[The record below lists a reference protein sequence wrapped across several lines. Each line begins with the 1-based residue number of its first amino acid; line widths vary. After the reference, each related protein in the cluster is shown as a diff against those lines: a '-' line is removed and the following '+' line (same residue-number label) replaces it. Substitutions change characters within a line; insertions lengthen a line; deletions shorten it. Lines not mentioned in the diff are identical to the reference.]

1 MHAQVFCIYSAYDV
15 RMHVRTQAV
24 PALSLLVKVHAT
36 AFLVLSISVPHIWPL
51 AFSILLCLQPA
62 VGEAVSFCP
71 KPGGFRAGDEDRLC
85 ESNPEPAEASSEEKV
100 EAKHRAASASWQLN
114 QEYGRGVCVVLLTGH
129 AGKKLSF
136 PTSTRVALSFGAW
149 ADSLP
154 KAQLKPSH
162 DVTFEG
168 EVQDA
173 KALKLSS

>member
-100 EAKHRAASASWQLN
+100 EAKHRAASASWRLN
-114 QEYGRGVCVVLLTGH
+114 QEYGRGFLRRAVDWTRW
-129 AGKKLSF
+129 KKTLVPDLNASGAELRSMGGLAAKS
-136 PTSTRVALSFGAW
+136 STEA
-149 ADSLP
+149 
-154 KAQLKPSH
+154 KP
-162 DVTFEG
+162 
-168 EVQDA
+168 
-173 KALKLSS
+173 